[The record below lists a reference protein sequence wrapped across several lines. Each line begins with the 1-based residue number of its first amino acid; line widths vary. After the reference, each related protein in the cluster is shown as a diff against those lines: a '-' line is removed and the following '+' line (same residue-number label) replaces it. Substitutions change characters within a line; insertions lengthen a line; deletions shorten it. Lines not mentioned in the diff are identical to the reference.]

1 MCSRERIRGAKWGI
15 GGRWPRRMFG
25 IFLLVSSL
33 VSALAALT
41 LLWPHS
47 PLSAGWAVKETEYR
61 QLLRVRMVA
70 GGGFAVLS
78 VVLAS
83 TTVGWWRRRR
93 WAWFM
98 ALGILVVNLVS
109 DVLRTVMTQQW
120 SGASGLFV
128 EGLIVI
134 WISSRPVRLHYVPRT
149 HTTDDA

>member
-1 MCSRERIRGAKWGI
+1 MGHRWSMAPTDVRYFFAGKLARLCPGRPDFTVAAQPAKCRVGRERDRVSPIASGADG
-15 GGRWPRRMFG
+15 GGR
-25 IFLLVSSL
+25 
-33 VSALAALT
+33 
-41 LLWPHS
+41 
-47 PLSAGWAVKETEYR
+47 
-61 QLLRVRMVA
+61 
-70 GGGFAVLS
+70 GFAVLS